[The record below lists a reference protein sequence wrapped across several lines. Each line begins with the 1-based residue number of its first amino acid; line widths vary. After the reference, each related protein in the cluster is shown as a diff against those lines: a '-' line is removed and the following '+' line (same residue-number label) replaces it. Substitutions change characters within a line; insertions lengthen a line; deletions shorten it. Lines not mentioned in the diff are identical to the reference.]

1 MFKGELTMSN
11 IGSDYISMKLAEAK
25 QEELR
30 REAEK
35 DHLAEIALKEVKN
48 FVIRLPKIKFGQN

>member
-1 MFKGELTMSN
+1 MNN
-11 IGSDYISMKLAEAK
+11 IGSDYITLKLAEAK

-35 DHLAEIALKEVKN
+35 DHLAEIAFKEVRN
-48 FVIRLPKIKFGQN
+48 FVFSLPRIKFGQN